1 MEELKGSEFLSCDYL
16 TLVGPKEMTIGGC
29 NYVLERYQ
37 GDHEDKYSLKKAG
50 KVCLFQK
57 GLLKMIYE

>member
-1 MEELKGSEFLSCDYL
+1 MEELKGSEFLSCGYL
-16 TLVGPKEMTIGGC
+16 TLADPKEMTIWC
-29 NYVLERYQ
+29 CSYSPIRYQ
-37 GDHEDKYSLKKAG
+37 GDHEDKYSLTKAG

>member
-1 MEELKGSEFLSCDYL
+1 MEEHKGSEFLLDGYL
-16 TLVGPKEMTIGGC
+16 TLADPKEMTNGGC
-29 NYVLERYQ
+29 NYSPRRYQ